1 MRGLTRGFAPN
12 DTVTDAMKYLVRN
25 QKGRIGLLLIGAI
38 VLVAIGADV
47 IMPHDPYYASLTLRL
62 MPPGYTNTSGQ
73 LFILGTD
80 QLGRDN
86 LSRIILGSRIS
97 LLVSLSAVL
106 LSGTAGCVSGAVAG
120 YLGGWV
126 DAVTMR
132 IADMQLSVPMILIA
146 IVWFV
151 VFGSSISGII
161 IIIGIWGWVQYA
173 RVARG
178 MTLSLRETE
187 YVLAARAVGSSD
199 ARIVLVHILP
209 NLLGPITVLGT
220 IQVGQA
226 VLLEAALSFLGVG
239 VQPPTPTWGGML
251 SEGRA
256 YIDTAW
262 WIAVFPGVAI
272 TMLVLGANLLGDAL
286 RDALDPRISRRVSW

>member
-1 MRGLTRGFAPN
+1 
-12 DTVTDAMKYLVRN
+12 MKYLVRN
-25 QKGRIGLLLIGAI
+25 QKGRIGFLLVGAI
-38 VLVAIGADV
+38 VVVAIGAGV
-47 IMPHDPYYASLTLRL
+47 IMPQDPYYASLRLRL
-62 MPPGYTNTSGQ
+62 MPPGYADASGR

-106 LSGTAGCVSGAVAG
+106 LSGTAGCVSGALAG

-151 VFGSSISGII
+151 VFGSSVLGII

-178 MTLSLRETE
+178 MTLSIRETE

-220 IQVGQA
+220 MQVGQA

-239 VQPPTPTWGGML
+239 IQPPTPTWGGML

-272 TMLVLGANLLGDAL
+272 TLLVLGANLLGDAL